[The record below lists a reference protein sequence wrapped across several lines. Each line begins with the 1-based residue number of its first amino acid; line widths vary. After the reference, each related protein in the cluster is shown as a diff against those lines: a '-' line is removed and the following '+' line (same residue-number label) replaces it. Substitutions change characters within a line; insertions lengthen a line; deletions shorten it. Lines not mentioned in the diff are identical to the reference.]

1 MNVIF
6 SWFFQTTGIEDRA
19 GEADKI
25 ARELLE
31 DARHSLNSVQTELQ
45 PHLDGS
51 VDTVDGIVEQNTRS
65 DEQLKAIQL

>member
-1 MNVIF
+1 MFFFRNV
-6 SWFFQTTGIEDRA
+6 QTSGIENRA

-31 DARHSLNSVQTELQ
+31 DARHSLSSVQTELQ

-51 VDTVDGIVEQNTRS
+51 VDKVDGIVEKNTRS
-65 DEQLKAIQL
+65 DKQLETIQL